1 MKNTHGEVL
10 LLVKLQASVLHA
22 SGQQLYLKRR
32 SGTGGGVFLCEI
44 FSSNIFTEQLRTTT
58 SLWTTNSRTILLLNK
73 NRSGRSQMFFKIV
86 VLKNFAS
93 FTGRHLCWSLFLI
106 KLQAWRP
113 ATLLKRDSNTTTF
126 FTGHLWWLLLYEKQS
141 TLFNS
146 LSASVPLIKSS
157 QLICTANPLTGFY
170 VRATLGLNGLSKWN
184 SY

>member
-44 FSSNIFTEQLRTTT
+44 FSSNIFTEQLRTTN

-73 NRSGRSQMFFKIV
+73 NRSGRSQMFFKIG

-93 FTGRHLCWSLFLI
+93 FTGKHWCWSLLLREFT
-106 KLQAWRP
+106 
-113 ATLLKRDSNTTTF
+113 TLLKKTPTQVLCCEIFKLLRTF
-126 FTGHLWWLLLYEKQS
+126 FYRTVQVAASLTRAWNILWLFYLLVESFPLY
-141 TLFNS
+141 
-146 LSASVPLIKSS
+146 
-157 QLICTANPLTGFY
+157 
-170 VRATLGLNGLSKWN
+170 
-184 SY
+184 